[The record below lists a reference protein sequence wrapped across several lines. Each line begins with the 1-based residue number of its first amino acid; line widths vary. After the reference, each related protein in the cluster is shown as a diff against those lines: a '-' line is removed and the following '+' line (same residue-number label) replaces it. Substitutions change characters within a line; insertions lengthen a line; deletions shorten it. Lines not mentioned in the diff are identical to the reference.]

1 MPDPSLLDAKKLLKE
16 CCENCDEGLISI
28 KTKKH
33 KSLGVL
39 CLVFIKLF
47 FEKSR
52 TLTIE
57 EVVQF
62 LADSEKESSSGQL
75 SSKEDDQFFK
85 SQTRRLYDIANV
97 LKSLGIIEKVKYF
110 QAKAE
115 KN

>member
-1 MPDPSLLDAKKLLKE
+1 MIRRLKKNEYEIKRALSIKHMIQDIEASYKNKIPDPSLLDAKKLIKD
-16 CCENCDEGLISI
+16 CCDNSEDGLISI

-47 FEKSR
+47 FEKAR

-62 LADSEKESSSGQL
+62 LADCEKESN
-75 SSKEDDQFFK
+75 
-85 SQTRRLYDIANV
+85 SQ
-97 LKSLGIIEKVKYF
+97 
-110 QAKAE
+110 
-115 KN
+115 